1 MSEPDH
7 LGAVFRAF
15 ESAGLATRVWDPLN
29 DRSTEAN
36 IEALYGV
43 EPGTFDHRY
52 SSFLDLLHPDD
63 RARVEA
69 ETAEAIRSRDALH
82 LEYRV
87 VLPDGSVRWI
97 LSIGSVERQGG
108 QVTLRGI
115 CMNITDK
122 KAFEARQLHS
132 ARLESIGTLAGGI
145 AHDLN
150 NVLTPIRLG
159 VDLLRHVTDPDKRQT
174 LLDSMSFSV
183 NRGVELL
190 AQVVDFARGR
200 EADFKPVSPGP
211 ILKAVGRLLEH
222 SLPRSVALEVSAPAD
237 VARVRGDTTQLS
249 QVLVNLAINARDA
262 MPGGG
267 RLTLSAANVTLDE
280 AFARAYPGANPG
292 RHVLLTVSDTG
303 CGMPPAV
310 LERIFDPFFTTKAVG
325 QGTGLGL
332 STVRGIVQ
340 RHDGFLDVES
350 TPGRGTTFRI
360 WLPATDEAGEEPA
373 DEPALF
379 EGRQQLI
386 LVVDDEACVRRL
398 VQEVLEDNGYQV
410 QTAANGAE
418 ALVAFSQRP
427 RGVDA
432 VIVDLLMPVLDGMTT
447 IRALRQINPDVPIL
461 PASGLPPSPEAL
473 AELQLPGFLPK
484 PFTATGLLQSLRAL
498 LPAARSM

>member
-1 MSEPDH
+1 MSESDH
-7 LGAVFRAF
+7 LTAMFRAF
-15 ESAGLATRVWDPLN
+15 ESAGLATWVWDPVS
-29 DRSTEAN
+29 DRATETN
-36 IEALYGV
+36 IEKLYGL

-52 SSFLDLLHPDD
+52 NTFLDLLHPDD

-82 LEYRV
+82 LEFRV
-87 VLPDGSVRWI
+87 VLPDGGVRWI
-97 LSIGSVERQGG
+97 ASIGSIERQDG

-122 KAFEARQLHS
+122 KALESRQLHS

-159 VDLLRHVTDPDKRQT
+159 ADLLRHITDEAKRQT
-174 LLDSMSFSV
+174 LLDSMTFSV

-190 AQVVDFARGR
+190 AQIVDFARGR
-200 EADFKPVSPGP
+200 EAAFKPLAPGP

-222 SLPRSVALEVSAPAD
+222 TLPRSVVLEVSAPHD
-237 VARVRGDTTQLS
+237 LGHVRGDTTQLS

-267 RLTLSAANVTLDE
+267 RLSLSAANVTLDE
-280 AFARAYPGANPG
+280 AFARGYPGARAG
-292 RHVLLTVSDTG
+292 RHVCLTVADTG

-340 RHDGFLDVES
+340 RHAGFLDVES
-350 TPGRGTTFRI
+350 TPGHGTTFRI
-360 WLPATDEAGEEPA
+360 WLPVTDEPGSEPA
-373 DEPALF
+373 GEPALF
-379 EGRQQLI
+379 KGRQQLI
-386 LVVDDEACVRRL
+386 LVVDDEAGVRGL
-398 VQEVLEDNGYQV
+398 VREVLESNGYQV
-410 QTAANGAE
+410 LTAANGAE
-418 ALVAFSQRP
+418 ALVAFNQHP
-427 RGVDA
+427 RAVDA
-432 VIVDLLMPVLDGMTT
+432 VIVDLLMPVLDGLTT
-447 IRALRQINPDVPIL
+447 IRALRQNSPDVPIL
-461 PASGLPPSPEAL
+461 PASGLPPAPEAL
-473 AELQLPGFLPK
+473 GELKLPVFLPK
-484 PFTATGLLQSLRAL
+484 PFTAKGLLQSLRAL
-498 LPAARSM
+498 LPATPPE